1 MYENNPLKE
10 LIIYQDQ
17 YIIAINKPVGA
28 LSQSDKTDTKS
39 IKEDIESYLQHEVFI
54 LNRID
59 RPVSGIVTFAK
70 SKKSA
75 SKFTEVFKKAQ
86 KKYIAIV
93 ENNPPENSGIIE
105 NILQKKGN
113 KAFVINDI
121 EFGQIARL
129 KYKYLGQSIK
139 YHYMSIILETGRFH
153 QIRAQL
159 ASISCPI
166 MGDIKYGAR
175 RGLKDR
181 SIGLHALEI
190 IFFHPFLHKEIRI
203 TADFPAK
210 NIWDDVRKYI
220 SDYQPK

>member
-1 MYENNPLKE
+1 MNENNSLKE

-17 YIIAINKPVGA
+17 YIIAINKPVGV
-28 LSQSDKTDTKS
+28 LSQSDISDSKS
-39 IKEDIESYLQHEVFI
+39 IKEEIESYLQHEVFI

-93 ENNPPENSGIIE
+93 ENKPPENSGILE
-105 NILQKKGN
+105 NVLQKKGN
-113 KAFVINDI
+113 KAYLINDI
-121 EFGQIARL
+121 ESGQLARL
-129 KYKYLGQSIK
+129 KYEYLGQSIK
-139 YHYMSIILETGRFH
+139 YHYLSIILETGRFH

-159 ASISCPI
+159 ASISCRI
-166 MGDIKYGAR
+166 MGDVKYGAR

-190 IFFHPFLHKEIRI
+190 LFFHPFLLKELRI

-210 NIWDDVRKYI
+210 NIWDDVRKYFT
-220 SDYQPK
+220 DYQAK